1 MIKKQRDAL
10 YRLRTLCCSGLN
22 TISIAPDIFQ
32 YVHKILPN
40 EACAL
45 FLTDPLGMPYMFY
58 HEDSP
63 ESARSLFQN
72 EPQLFIGNHE
82 YNIFKIANAP
92 IKSGYFL
99 HPDEEY
105 FSSHTYQ
112 NLVRASGHHH
122 TLEVRLDVL
131 SKTAGALLLFREPT
145 SKPFQSTDLPS
156 INQISRYIEYSLN
169 TDSIEQSFLS
179 PIETEQA
186 LIIISPENY
195 EIQFSTLSAELV
207 LKEIPLIHNFWQKG
221 KPLPIICTQLIQQL
235 CHGFQLP
242 ETTVKIPSGHLY
254 IRAEWLNAQQPAHR
268 LIVLHLKKFIPRSLL
283 LWQFLQKTDLNA
295 QQSSVAFLL
304 LTGLSKNMIQAQLSI
319 SDAVVKDCIKSIYQ
333 YFSVHSLDEL
343 IKSLYNQANLGIYLD
358 RQVSS

>member
-10 YRLRTLCCSGLN
+10 YRLRTLCCSGFN
-22 TISIAPDIFQ
+22 TVSIAPDIFHH
-32 YVHKILPN
+32 VHKILPN

-63 ESARSLFQN
+63 ENARALFQN
-72 EPQLFIGNHE
+72 EPQLFMGRHE
-82 YNIFKIANAP
+82 YNIFKIATAP

-112 NLVRASGHHH
+112 HLVRASGHHH
-122 TLEVRLDVL
+122 TLEVRLEVL
-131 SKTAGALLLFREPT
+131 SKAAGALLLFREPS
-145 SKPFQSTDLPS
+145 SKPFQSADLPH
-156 INQISRYIEYSLN
+156 IHQIARYIEYSLN
-169 TDSIEQSFLS
+169 TDSIEQAFLS

-186 LIIISPENY
+186 LIMVSPDTQ
-195 EIQFSTLSAELV
+195 EIQFSTLAAELM
-207 LKEIPLIHNFWQKG
+207 LKEIPLIHNLWQTG

-235 CHGFQLP
+235 CHGSQLP

-254 IRAEWLNAQQPAHR
+254 VRAEWLNAQQSTHR
-268 LIVLHLKKFIPRSLL
+268 LIVLHLKKFMPRSLM

-295 QQSSVAFLL
+295 QQASVAFLL
-304 LTGLSKNMIQAQLSI
+304 LTGLSKNMIQTQLSI
-319 SDAVVKDCIKSIYQ
+319 SEAVVKDCIKSIYQ

-343 IKSLYNQANLGIYLD
+343 IKFLYYQANLGIYSGIPV
-358 RQVSS
+358 Q